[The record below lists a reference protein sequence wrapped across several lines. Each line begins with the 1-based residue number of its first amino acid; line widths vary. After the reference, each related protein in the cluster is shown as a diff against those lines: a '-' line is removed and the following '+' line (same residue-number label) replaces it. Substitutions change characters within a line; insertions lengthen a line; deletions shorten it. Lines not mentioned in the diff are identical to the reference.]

1 MFITLTHQTGRV
13 LINIDHLVG
22 VIEHEGK
29 VYVSP
34 RIGLGLGEPLEVFEA
49 YDDIMTRIE
58 QSRTKVW

>member
-13 LINIDHLVG
+13 LINIEHLVG
-22 VIEHEGK
+22 VIEDEGK

-34 RIGLGLGEPLEVFEA
+34 RIGGRLEVFEA

>member
-22 VIEHEGK
+22 VTEHEGK

-34 RIGLGLGEPLEVFEA
+34 RIGEPLEVFET

-58 QSRTKVW
+58 LSRTKIW

>member
-34 RIGLGLGEPLEVFEA
+34 RIGEPLEVFED
-49 YDDIMTRIE
+49 YDDIMARIE

>member
-1 MFITLTHQTGRV
+1 MFITLTHQTGRA

-34 RIGLGLGEPLEVFEA
+34 RIGEPLEVFEA
-49 YDDIMTRIE
+49 YDDIMDRIE
-58 QSRTKVW
+58 QSRTKIW

>member
-34 RIGLGLGEPLEVFEA
+34 RIGEPLEVFEA

>member
-34 RIGLGLGEPLEVFEA
+34 RIGESLEVFED
-49 YDDIMTRIE
+49 YDDIMARIE

>member
-34 RIGLGLGEPLEVFEA
+34 RIGEPLEVFEA

-58 QSRTKVW
+58 QSRTKIW